1 MHSTK
6 NIFAKDY
13 GILPNQSTDCT
24 QAFYKMLTDHPENAC
39 FILDPGTYHFS
50 SEEALRGDY
59 YISNTDV
66 ENPRHLSI
74 LLKDMKNITID
85 GNGSLFLHK
94 GQTIPFTV
102 DHCDTVTLKNI
113 TIDWSI
119 PLSAE
124 GLIVDACKEWTDM
137 KIDSDLFPHFIKE
150 NWLYFKGEN
159 WESPYGSF
167 CQFDH
172 TTKKVAYG
180 TADLFQSSKQEQ
192 LEDGTIRFYGP
203 FDPVP
208 TPGNYGVLRHNRRLH
223 PGIFLNQSSNLHLEH
238 ITIHNTGG
246 LGILA
251 QFCENLAFDHIRFEA
266 NRAAGRKV
274 VSGHDDGL
282 HLSNNRG
289 EITVEHCS
297 FYGLMDDPI
306 NVHGTTVKIT
316 EIVDTHTLKGI
327 FVHYQA
333 VGFDCWAEKGQTISF
348 IDHLSMASRGTGTVN
363 HFELLSPKEFII
375 TFDTPVPSTFQVGD
389 ALENLTNS
397 PSLICRNNYFGSCR
411 ARGVLVSTPKKV
423 LIENNVFESAG
434 SAILIAGD
442 ANFWYESG
450 ACSDVLIRGNH
461 FADCCMTSMYQFC
474 EGIISIC
481 PEIPKPELH
490 KPFHR
495 NIKITENTFQSFDY
509 SVLYALSVQGL
520 EFSHNRIIRSYVY
533 EPMDRKHHMI
543 NLEYCSNVTLHDN
556 HLIGDVLG
564 QDVHT
569 VGMEDHSILF
579 K

>member
-1 MHSTK
+1 MYSTK

-13 GILPNQSTDCT
+13 GILPNNSTDCT
-24 QAFYKMLTDHPENAC
+24 QAFYHMFSEHPENTC
-39 FILDPGTYHFS
+39 FILEPGTYHFS
-50 SEEALRGDY
+50 SENALRGDY

-66 ENPRHLSI
+66 EHPRYLSI

-85 GNGSLFLHK
+85 GQGSLFLYK

-102 DHCDTVTLKNI
+102 DHCEAITLKNL

-124 GLIVDACKEWTDM
+124 GLIIDACKEWVDM
-137 KIDSDLFPHFIKE
+137 KIDHQLFPYLIKN
-150 NWLYFKGEN
+150 NWLYFTGEN
-159 WESPYGSF
+159 WESPYNSF
-167 CQFDH
+167 CQFDQ

-180 TADLFQSSKQEQ
+180 TADLFQSTKQEA
-192 LEDGTIRFYGP
+192 LSDGIVRFHGP
-203 FDPVP
+203 FDPIP

-223 PGIFLNQSSNLHLEH
+223 PGIFLNQSTHLHLEH

-251 QFCENLAFDHIRFEA
+251 QFCENLSFDHIRFEA
-266 NRAAGRKV
+266 NRAVGRRV

-289 EITVEHCS
+289 EITVENCF

-306 NVHGTTVKIT
+306 NVHGTTVKVT
-316 EIVDTHTLKGI
+316 EQVDSHTLKGI

-333 VGFDCWAEKGQTISF
+333 LGFDCWAEEGQTISF
-348 IDHLSMASRGTGTVN
+348 IDHLNMSSRGAGIVK
-363 HFELLSPKEFII
+363 HFKLLSPKEFLI
-375 TFDTPVPSTFQVGD
+375 TFEQAIPDTFQVGD
-389 ALENLTNS
+389 ALENITNS

-423 LIENNVFESAG
+423 IIENNVFESAG

-450 ACSDVLIRGNH
+450 ACQDVLIQNNH
-461 FADCCMTSMYQFC
+461 FSDCCMTSMYQFC

-481 PEIPKPELH
+481 PEIPQPELH

-495 NIKITENTFQSFDY
+495 NIKITGNTFQSFDY
-509 SVLYALSVQGL
+509 SVLYALSVEGL
-520 EFSHNRIIRSYVY
+520 EFSHNRIIRSFVY
-533 EPMDRKHHMI
+533 TPMGRKHHMI
-543 NLEYCSNVTLHDN
+543 NLEYCSDVNLHHN

-569 VGMEDHSILF
+569 VGMEDTPILF
-579 K
+579 E